1 VVPAPLLLLEAEQQP
16 AVYRRGASSL
26 LAPPCSSKQR
36 AAPAWDG
43 GCFSNGSWLTVA
55 FAGGCAAGG
64 VSVMSGVVTN
74 VGAVSGP
81 QGGYLVPVGLGE
93 VVGHHQ

>member
-36 AAPAWDG
+36 AAPAWDE
-43 GCFSNGSWLTVA
+43 
-55 FAGGCAAGG
+55 AG
-64 VSVMSGVVTN
+64 N
-74 VGAVSGP
+74 
-81 QGGYLVPVGLGE
+81 
-93 VVGHHQ
+93 